1 MNNIKKNKFHLLIF
15 LIIIAVIIVPFI
27 NYSRIYS
34 EENSTPSLTITE
46 GVASGDVTSDS
57 VIIWSRV
64 NKPSIMNV
72 EFANNSLFLNSKL
85 ETKWVDNTTDFTG
98 NIKLGNLSAATKY
111 FYHVFF
117 STIDNNITS
126 SSIMGTF
133 KTAPNAAMS
142 RNSISFIIGGDIGG
156 QTFCRELNIGY
167 SIFEK
172 MTELAPDFYIQKS
185 FQGYFDLHPVVA
197 LDNHHQHRS
206 YLHFECKSQVLAP
219 SFFQILN
226 ILCLVHGKM
235 FDHQHLHLL

>member
-1 MNNIKKNKFHLLIF
+1 VNNIKKNKFHLLIF

-46 GVASGDVTSDS
+46 GVASGDVTYDS
-57 VIIWSRV
+57 VIIWSRI
-64 NKPSIMNV
+64 NEPSIMHV

-156 QTFCRELNIGY
+156 QTFCRELNTGY

-172 MTELAPDFYIQKS
+172 MTELSPDFYIQNGDMIYSDDDCPK
-185 FQGYFDLHPVVA
+185 QR
-197 LDNHHQHRS
+197 LDGGQ
-206 YLHFECKSQVLAP
+206 
-219 SFFQILN
+219 N
-226 ILCLVHGKM
+226 ILGNFFGIADPKVNWNDLTQVHNTYL
-235 FDHQHLHLL
+235 QHWIYNRADPQ